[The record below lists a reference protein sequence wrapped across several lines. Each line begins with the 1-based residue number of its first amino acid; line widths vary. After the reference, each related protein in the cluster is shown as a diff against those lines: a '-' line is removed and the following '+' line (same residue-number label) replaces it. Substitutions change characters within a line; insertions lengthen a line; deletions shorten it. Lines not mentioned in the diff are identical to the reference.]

1 MTFEELKQ
9 VITATLP
16 NCDAEK
22 VTMDAMLVPEVCADS
37 LDTVE
42 LSMALEEK
50 FGAEVPDDLMATF
63 GTVADLYKYLAENA
77 R

>member
-1 MTFEELKQ
+1 MTFEDLKN
-9 VITATLP
+9 VILATLP
-16 NCDAEK
+16 NCEAEK
-22 VTMDAMLVPEVCADS
+22 VTMDAMLIPEVCADS

-63 GTVADLYKYLAENA
+63 GTVADLYKYLEENA
-77 R
+77 Q

>member
-1 MTFEELKQ
+1 MTFEELKN
-9 VITATLP
+9 VIVSTLP
-16 NCDAEK
+16 NCEPEK
-22 VTMDAMLVPEVCADS
+22 VTPDAMLIPEVCADS

-63 GTVADLYKYLAENA
+63 GTVADLYKYLVENA
-77 R
+77 Q